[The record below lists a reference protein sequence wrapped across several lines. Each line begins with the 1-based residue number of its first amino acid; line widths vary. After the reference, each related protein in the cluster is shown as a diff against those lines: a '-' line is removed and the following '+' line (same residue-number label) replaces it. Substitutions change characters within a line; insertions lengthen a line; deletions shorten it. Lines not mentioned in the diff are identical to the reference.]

1 MSALMQHV
9 QQAVTA
15 AICHCTGQKKLS
27 RGWGDGS
34 VDKSMGG
41 SRAVVAY
48 AFNPSTWEAEAGGF
62 LSSRPA
68 WSTK

>member
-1 MSALMQHV
+1 MFIVGFLNLKANKK
-9 QQAVTA
+9 
-15 AICHCTGQKKLS
+15 QKTC
-27 RGWGDGS
+27 
-34 VDKSMGG
+34 
-41 SRAVVAY
+41 RAVVAH